1 MELRKIEIL
10 VGTTSMRTVS
20 EGPGMTSEQV
30 SAEETAERNLA
41 AVDAHFHSEL
51 QQDIDTAIDLYGD
64 IIVWEAPARGV
75 LLRGK
80 AAVRQA
86 YIDLFQSLHFHS
98 ITPVRRLVA
107 GNVVVDDSFGAIKL
121 VGDVEKNVPNC
132 PFPAGTEV
140 SLRVVHIFEFDEDG
154 RIIRESAY
162 ELWRKADAALA
173 DDVPADAQTI
183 RFD

>member
-1 MELRKIEIL
+1 
-10 VGTTSMRTVS
+10 
-20 EGPGMTSEQV
+20 MTSEQL
-30 SAEETAERNLA
+30 SAGEAAERNLA
-41 AVDAHFHSEL
+41 AVDAHFHSEI
-51 QQDIDTAIDLYGD
+51 QQDIDTAIDQYGD
-64 IIVWEAPARGV
+64 SIVWEAPARGV

-86 YIDLFQSLHFHS
+86 YLNLFQSFRFHS
-98 ITPVRRLVA
+98 ITAVRRFVA
-107 GNVVVDDSFGAIKL
+107 GNLVVDDGLAAITL
-121 VGDVEKNVPNC
+121 VGDVENNVPNC

-162 ELWRKADAALA
+162 ELWRRADAALA
-173 DDVPADAQTI
+173 DDIPADAPTI

>member
-1 MELRKIEIL
+1 
-10 VGTTSMRTVS
+10 
-20 EGPGMTSEQV
+20 MTSKQL
-30 SAEETAERNLA
+30 SAEEAAERNLA
-41 AVDAHFHSEL
+41 AVDAHFHSEI
-51 QQDIDTAIDLYGD
+51 QQDIDSAIDLYGD
-64 IIVWEAPARGV
+64 SIVWEAPARGV

-86 YIDLFQSLHFHS
+86 YLDLFQSMYFHS
-98 ITPVRRLVA
+98 ITPVRRFVA
-107 GNVVVDDSFGAIKL
+107 GNRVVDDSFGAITL
-121 VGDVEKNVPNC
+121 VGDVENNVPNC
-132 PFPAGTEV
+132 PFPSGTEV

-162 ELWRKADAALA
+162 ELWRKAEAALA

>member
-1 MELRKIEIL
+1 
-10 VGTTSMRTVS
+10 
-20 EGPGMTSEQV
+20 MTSEQL
-30 SAEETAERNLA
+30 SAEEAAERNLA
-41 AVDAHFHSEL
+41 AVDAHFHSEI
-51 QQDIDTAIDLYGD
+51 QQDIDSAIDLYGD
-64 IIVWEAPARGV
+64 SIVWEAPARGV

-86 YIDLFQSLHFHS
+86 YLDLFESMHFHS
-98 ITPVRRLVA
+98 ITPVRRFVA
-107 GNVVVDDSFGAIKL
+107 GNRVVDDSFGAITL
-121 VGDVEKNVPNC
+121 VGDVEHNVPDC

-162 ELWRKADAALA
+162 ELWRRTDAALA

>member
-1 MELRKIEIL
+1 
-10 VGTTSMRTVS
+10 
-20 EGPGMTSEQV
+20 MTSEQL
-30 SAEETAERNLA
+30 SADEAAERNLT
-41 AVDAHFHSEL
+41 AVDAHFHSEI
-51 QQDIDTAIDLYGD
+51 QQDIDSAIDLYGD
-64 IIVWEAPARGV
+64 GIVWEAPARGV

-86 YIDLFQSLHFHS
+86 YLDLFKSMHFHS
-98 ITPVRRLVA
+98 ITPVRRFVA
-107 GNVVVDDSFGAIKL
+107 GNRVVDDSFGAITL
-121 VGDVEKNVPNC
+121 VGDVANNVPNC

-162 ELWRKADAALA
+162 ELWRRADAALA

-183 RFD
+183 SFD

>member
-1 MELRKIEIL
+1 
-10 VGTTSMRTVS
+10 
-20 EGPGMTSEQV
+20 MTSEQL
-30 SAEETAERNLA
+30 SADEAAERNLT
-41 AVDAHFHSEL
+41 AVDAHFHSEI
-51 QQDIDTAIDLYGD
+51 QQDIDSAIDLYGD
-64 IIVWEAPARGV
+64 GIVWEAPARGV

-86 YIDLFQSLHFHS
+86 YLDLFKSMHFHS
-98 ITPVRRLVA
+98 ITPVRRFVA
-107 GNVVVDDSFGAIKL
+107 GNRVVDDSFGAITL
-121 VGDVEKNVPNC
+121 VGDVANNVPNC

-162 ELWRKADAALA
+162 ELWRRADAALA

>member
-1 MELRKIEIL
+1 
-10 VGTTSMRTVS
+10 
-20 EGPGMTSEQV
+20 MTSEQL
-30 SAEETAERNLA
+30 SADEAAERNLT
-41 AVDAHFHSEL
+41 AVDAHFHSEI
-51 QQDIDTAIDLYGD
+51 QQDIDSAIDLYGD
-64 IIVWEAPARGV
+64 GIVWEAPARGV

-86 YIDLFQSLHFHS
+86 YLDLFESMHFHS
-98 ITPVRRLVA
+98 ITPVRRFVA
-107 GNVVVDDSFGAIKL
+107 GNRVVDDSFGAITL
-121 VGDVEKNVPNC
+121 VGDVANNVPNC

-162 ELWRKADAALA
+162 ELWRRADAALA

-183 RFD
+183 SFD